1 MEALPKSRARC
12 IEKKLFVDADAPGA
26 LALVRASAE
35 GHGVDGVQ
43 LDKVSV
49 DELGVLVQQLRA
61 VGQRITIIAAGGIS
75 PQNASLSRKTKC
87 SALYT

>member
-12 IEKKLFVDADAPGA
+12 IEKKLFVEADAPGA

-61 VGQRITIIAAGGIS
+61 VGQRIIIIAAGGIS